1 MNNRYIFQLQAH
13 VHDYRMD
20 YHIQLA
26 IHCRVCGQR
35 LKKCKQKTVSSFQC
49 KVFAANLHIA
59 FGVDT
64 SGDNVHIH
72 PVSFCSCCERSMHR
86 AITAKTE
93 VVHHRCS
100 VKLFRWKMHSDQEC
114 KVNK

>member
-1 MNNRYIFQLQAH
+1 MRTKA
-13 VHDYRMD
+13 
-20 YHIQLA
+20 
-26 IHCRVCGQR
+26 
-35 LKKCKQKTVSSFQC
+35 KKVQTKDCQC
-49 KVFAANLHIA
+49 KVFAANLYIA

-64 SGDNVHIH
+64 TGNNVHIH

-100 VKLFRWKMHSDQEC
+100 VKLFEWEMHSDQEC